1 MQRMGVDLRFGKVV
15 EFQNE
20 ALIADDHTAAQPV
33 TDGLSVGPILGSS
46 LTDRHALVADFV

>member
-1 MQRMGVDLRFGKVV
+1 MGVDLRFGKVV